1 MMGLNDS
8 ISLFENMVGKRNLHM
23 SGLKQLIT
31 LGLLGLLIT
40 AFIGCNMV
48 PQRQFAMSQI
58 RSRQL
63 YQQNQQ
69 MAVQNQQL
77 EQQVANLN
85 SSLQTAN
92 SRLSNLNAER
102 SDLQQRY
109 VSMLR
114 NGTGESPL
122 SDATTRRFEELS
134 RKYKDFEF
142 DPATGVS
149 KFHSDILF
157 DSGSDKLKTDAVA
170 LLHEFADIM
179 NADDAGELNILV
191 VGHTDNKKIK
201 RGPTKAIHPTN
212 WHLSTNR
219 ANSVVLQL
227 AKGGISEYRMG
238 TGGYGKHQPVSDN
251 LDETGRSQNR
261 RVEIFVLAPDAVVAN
276 WDPNTSLN

>member
-1 MMGLNDS
+1 
-8 ISLFENMVGKRNLHM
+8 M
-23 SGLKQLIT
+23 SGLKPFTT
-31 LGLLGLLIT
+31 LLLSGLLVTL
-40 AFIGCNMV
+40 AVGCNMI
-48 PQRQFAMSQI
+48 PQRQYAMSQI
-58 RSRQL
+58 RARQL

-69 MAVQNQQL
+69 MTVQNQQL

-122 SDATTRRFEELS
+122 SDATTRRFQELS

-157 DSGSDKLKTDAVA
+157 DSGSAKLKSDAVA
-170 LLHEFADIM
+170 LLDEFADIM
-179 NADDAGELNILV
+179 NADDAEELNILV
-191 VGHTDNKKIK
+191 VGHTDNKQIRK
-201 RGPTKAIHPTN
+201 GPTKAIHPTN

-227 AKGGISEYRMG
+227 AKGGIEEYRMG